1 MILVKTKNGARFLN
15 EKKTVA
21 VEHDRTKALV
31 IVYGANGLFHRF
43 ENVEEVLYTNDAE
56 PTSWTDEGSE
66 VQKLKAEV
74 KAEANA
80 RNQAW
85 EHFDY
90 MRECF
95 YICRNAV
102 MWIADELDSKAEPSS
117 KVAAIR
123 LFVQETE
130 KKYNEAVARFEDLK
144 QRREDDGLR
153 TTEGSEGEMPE

>member
-1 MILVKTKNGARFLN
+1 MIIIRTKKGDLVYCYA
-15 EKKTVA
+15 A
-21 VEHDRTKALV
+21 VEKVVLHSEEHV
-31 IVYGANGLFHRF
+31 ANIFEWKKETIIKDV
-43 ENVEEVLYTNDAE
+43 ENVIYVNEQTGTV
-56 PTSWTDEGSE
+56 WKDEGSE
-66 VQKLKAEV
+66 VQKLKAEIE
-74 KAEANA
+74 KMQKD
-80 RNQAW
+80 RGQAW
-85 EHFDY
+85 EHFDS

-95 YICRNAV
+95 LIYHNAV

-144 QRREDDGLR
+144 QRWEDDRLR